1 MAKKHAK
8 KSENFNEDLLR
19 YIMDSVYYTGEGEGD
34 DEDAG
39 VRPEPYRPLLADA
52 KTYREGRNRLIKK
65 IQDDG
70 NIDFLLPAIEAYNY
84 DYGNPEAGIVYGPE
98 SFDASKLKKEP
109 IDVRSMDLADVDA
122 ASSAIADFLGMND
135 NGDKERGKLEAL
147 LKAYYAGEKGA
158 LQNLADAHA
167 GDYDLYR
174 ESRALSDALRGKI
187 ETNHAEKARLYRMLG
202 ITPDT
207 DIEEVLNI
215 DRGLPAYAQRSY
227 RAYARK
233 KDTPAKAVSLL
244 EGMLVAP
251 QMAEKWD
258 KGLEPQL
265 HDVGTDLA
273 ETTALGYLKAGKPV
287 VKGLGGAGVTGVSD
301 LVHDAIDDYV
311 NEKVYSR
318 GEFPDSGRDYS
329 DLDDPSRLYGP
340 AIMWLFGFGG
350 RGLGRR
356 ISGKVDRMAQKS
368 ADKVAKIEKEAQET
382 ATKAAENVSEIASRK
397 QEAVQKLTNARTAL
411 EKIEE
416 VERKY
421 ANSSFKPMGL
431 GKLKEK
437 KAKLKETIEE
447 ARGILAETD
456 IDQKAAER
464 TAEKALQSS
473 SRKIKAEQAKQS
485 AIASIANVGVNRM
498 LYGPYSRDMTK
509 NAWNVMMRMGSQ
521 GQD

>member
-98 SFDASKLKKEP
+98 NFDASKLKKEP

-135 NGDKERGKLEAL
+135 NGDKERGKLDAL
-147 LKAYYAGEKGA
+147 LKAYYAGEKNA

-227 RAYARK
+227 RAYART

-258 KGLEPQL
+258 QGRTPQV
-265 HDVGTDLA
+265 HDVASDVA
-273 ETTALGYLKAGKPV
+273 ETAALGVLKAGRPV
-287 VKGLGGAGVTGVSD
+287 ITALEHAGAVSGLDV
-301 LVHDAIDDYV
+301 LHDAVDDYV
-311 NEKVYSR
+311 NEKTYSG
-318 GEFPDSGRDYS
+318 GEYPDSGKDFS
-329 DLDDPSRLYGP
+329 DIDDSGRL
-340 AIMWLFGFGG
+340 GG
-350 RGLGRR
+350 LVAGLGLRGAGGGIVKR
-356 ISGKVDRMAQKS
+356 VNAAVRKYAQKTENKVQNLQKS
-368 ADKVAKIEKEAQET
+368 AEKIQKETAEGVAEIEKRKQDVVGKMENKKSAL
-382 ATKAAENVSEIASRK
+382 KALNASRK
-397 QEAVQKLTNARTAL
+397 AAKKEKVSMDEFEKGLRADLNEANLDQNAL
-411 EKIEE
+411 EKSAVKALSET
-416 VERKY
+416 
-421 ANSSFKPMGL
+421 G
-431 GKLKEK
+431 EK
-437 KAKLKETIEE
+437 I
-447 ARGILAETD
+447 R
-456 IDQKAAER
+456 
-464 TAEKALQSS
+464 AEKQKNALVQLFG
-473 SRKIKAEQAKQS
+473 RVPVE
-485 AIASIANVGVNRM
+485 RM
-498 LYGPYSRDMTK
+498 LYNEYARKQALESPPVQKALSVILGVQNS
-509 NAWNVMMRMGSQ
+509 A
-521 GQD
+521 GQR